1 MRKRMRLVGAMA
13 LLAALA
19 GTLFGV
25 LSSRASAQGQAAT
38 QSVIVVFN
46 NQDTA
51 APATRADIAT
61 RQSSFEGT
69 QDPVV
74 AQMQS
79 AGAQS
84 IQAYSIID
92 AVSATVPSSEV
103 ATLQADPAVSEVI
116 PNQLV
121 PISSGT
127 PATAAGGT
135 SPNDA
140 PAVAAATAPGT
151 DVLARRSAKTV
162 RAHSVRPH
170 ETVGASG
177 AVCSSSPSDPQLNP
191 EALSL
196 IHANSDQP
204 GAQTAASLG
213 ITGAGVKVAYIADGL
228 NPDNPDFIR
237 PDGQRV
243 FIDYKDFT
251 GLGTHTVTGGEE
263 AFGDAASIAAQGD
276 VTYNVQG
283 FGPNAVT
290 TPCYIKI
297 EGVAPGASLV
307 GEDIFGANNAGYSS
321 TILDA
326 IDYAVTTDHVNV
338 LNESFG
344 SNNYPDDVAT
354 LDLIKQAN
362 DDAVAAGTTVTVSS
376 GDAGMTSTLGS
387 PSTDP
392 DVISSGATTSYRID
406 LQDGY
411 GGAQF
416 PGITGY
422 LDNNISSFSSGG
434 YDQQGQTVDTVA
446 PGELNWSLCS
456 RQVSIYE
463 DCRNF
468 NGKPTNF
475 LPFGG
480 TSESSPLT
488 AGTAALVYQAYMK
501 THGTYPT
508 PAVVKEII
516 TSTTDDIS
524 APADQQGTGLVDAYK
539 AVEAAES
546 YQAPG
551 SSPAPVGQTLLKSSS
566 QLNVVDQPNTPE
578 TLTDTVTNDGAKTE
592 QIGVSS
598 RQLGSYTSVKSA
610 TVTLNDTTSPK
621 TTNWA
626 GVEGNYEPVTF
637 QVPAGQARLN
647 VAAAFQQGQT
657 NNTDPDLLARVR
669 ITLVN
674 PQGDLAG
681 YSVPQGDGNYGDLQ
695 ITDPTPGLWT
705 AYVWSDTGANGGTE
719 GPVQFGAGVATYE
732 SYGTVSPSHLTLAP
746 GQSAPVTLSFTT
758 PSTPGDSAASLVFT
772 GAGPLGTS
780 TVPVTIRSLIPSG
793 DESFGQTLTG
803 GNGREVSVGQE
814 FYYQLDVGADQP
826 ELNAAIELAD
836 NPNNPFTAFLV
847 GPNGE
852 AQAVAANALP
862 NGGANAG
869 VTNELGAQ
877 LHVLDPAQGAWTLIV
892 AFAPTVSGTTL
903 SEPFT
908 VSTNQSAVPVSTSTG
923 SVPDSASTQ
932 LPPGKAVT
940 LDVNVTN
947 NGPAPAEYFLDGRL
961 ATTSQLALTSLTG
974 ASTTVP
980 LVDTN
985 NLPEYLVPTDSTGFE
1000 QTART
1005 TGSEPIE
1012 FDSESPAGDPDV
1024 ESTSGLTATSTFSAD
1039 PLSPGLWDIAPD
1051 VTGAYAGIAGI
1062 GRHGSAPAADETV
1075 NTSMSVTTAA
1085 FDPTISSPTGDLWQA
1100 SSNPA
1105 VLNSLSPVIVGPGQT
1120 GTIPV
1125 TVTPRGKAGTTV
1137 SGTLY
1142 VDDEDSLLFDTY
1154 EEPNGNQVAAIPYE
1168 YTIK

>member
-1 MRKRMRLVGAMA
+1 MTKRMRWVGAMA

-19 GTLFGV
+19 GTLLGV

-61 RQSSFEGT
+61 RRSSFQST
-69 QDPVV
+69 QNPVV
-74 AQMQS
+74 AQMTS
-79 AGAQS
+79 AGATG

-103 ATLQADPAVSEVI
+103 ATLQANPAVSEVV

-121 PISSGT
+121 PIDPPTSSTSSGS
-127 PATAAGGT
+127 ATSASTGAEG
-135 SPNDA
+135 A
-140 PAVAAATAPGT
+140 
-151 DVLARRSAKTV
+151 DVLSSRST
-162 RAHSVRPH
+162 RAHAVRPH
-170 ETVGASG
+170 ATAGSG
-177 AVCSSSPSDPQLNP
+177 AVCSSSAIDPQLNP

-196 IHANSDQP
+196 IHANSQVP
-204 GAQTAASLG
+204 RAQTAASLG

-237 PDGQRV
+237 PDGQHV

-251 GLGTHTVTGGEE
+251 GLGTNTVTGGEE

-283 FGPNAVT
+283 FGPDAVKR
-290 TPCYIKI
+290 PCYIKI

-326 IDYAVTTDHVNV
+326 INYAVTTDHVNV
-338 LNESFG
+338 INESFG
-344 SNNYPDDVAT
+344 SNNYPDDDAT
-354 LDLIKQAN
+354 LDLIKEAN
-362 DDAVAAGTTVTVSS
+362 DDAVAAGTTITVSS
-376 GDAGMTSTLGS
+376 GDAGMTSTMGS

-416 PGITGY
+416 PGIKGY

-446 PGELNWSLCS
+446 PGELNWSLCDTDT
-456 RQVSIYE
+456 SIYE
-463 DCRNF
+463 DCSNYS
-468 NGKPTNF
+468 GTPTDV

-516 TSTTDDIS
+516 TSTTDDID
-524 APADQQGTGLVDAYK
+524 APADEQGAGLVDAYK

-546 YQAPG
+546 YKAPG
-551 SSPAPVGQTLLKSSS
+551 SSPTPVGQTLLKSSS

-578 TLTDTVTNDGAKTE
+578 TLTDTVTNNGAKTE

-598 RQLGSYTSVKSA
+598 RQLGSYTPIKTA
-610 TVTLNDTTSPK
+610 TVTLNDSTSPQ

-657 NNTDPDLLARVR
+657 NNTDPSLLARVR

-695 ITDPTPGLWT
+695 ITAPTPGPWT

-719 GPVQFGAGVATYE
+719 GPVQFGASVATYQ

-758 PSTPGDSAASLVFT
+758 PPTPGDSTASLVFT
-772 GAGPLGTS
+772 GAGPLRTS

-793 DESFGQTLTG
+793 SESFNQTLTG
-803 GNGREVSVGQE
+803 GNGREVPVGQE
-814 FYYQLDVGADQP
+814 FYYELDVGANQP

-852 AQAVAANALP
+852 AQAVTANALP

-877 LHVLDPAQGAWTLIV
+877 LHVLDPAQGSWTLIV
-892 AFAPTVSGTTL
+892 AFAPTVSGTAL

-908 VSTNQSAVPVSTSTG
+908 VSTNESAVPVSTSSG
-923 SVPDSASTQ
+923 SIPDSASTQ
-932 LPPGKAVT
+932 LAPGKAVT

-961 ATTSQLALTSLTG
+961 SATTQLALTSLT
-974 ASTTVP
+974 APSTTVP

-1000 QTART
+1000 ETATT

-1024 ESTSGLTATSTFSAD
+1024 ESTSGLTASSVFSAEG
-1039 PLSPGLWDIAPD
+1039 PLSQGLWDIAPD
-1051 VTGAYAGIAGI
+1051 VTGAYAGVSGI
-1062 GRHGSAPAADETV
+1062 GSPGSAPAANETV

-1085 FDPTISSPTGDLWQA
+1085 FDPAVSSPDGDLWDA
-1100 SSNPA
+1100 STDPTA
-1105 VLNSLSPVIVGPGQT
+1105 LDSLSPTIIGPGQT

-1125 TVTPRGKAGTTV
+1125 TITPEGAAGTTV

-1142 VDDEDSLLFDTY
+1142 VDDEDSLLFDSY
-1154 EEPNGNQVAAIPYE
+1154 NEPSGNQVAGLPYE